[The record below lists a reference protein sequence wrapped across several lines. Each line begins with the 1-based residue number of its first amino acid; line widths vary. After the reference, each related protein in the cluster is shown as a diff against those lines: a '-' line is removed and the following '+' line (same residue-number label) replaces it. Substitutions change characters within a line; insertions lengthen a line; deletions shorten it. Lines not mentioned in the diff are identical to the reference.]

1 MDLDGLPCPVKTI
14 GADPT
19 VPCSFMP
26 SLDLSALGQLD
37 YDFVPETTHLLLLE
51 NPEAW
56 AALCLE
62 FLAGQG
68 WA

>member
-1 MDLDGLPCPVKTI
+1 MDFDRLPCPVKAI

-19 VPCSFMP
+19 VRFSFIP
-26 SLDLSALGQLD
+26 SLDLSALVQLD

-51 NPEAW
+51 NPEVCAT
-56 AALCLE
+56 LCLE
-62 FLAGQG
+62 FLAKQG